1 MTQAESQSRLSRG
14 FLATEVAGPQEK
26 GLARLVI
33 AISLL
38 GFVAAVPLVR
48 IRLPELPAFLSAYE
62 AALLT
67 TDLITAVLLFSQYS
81 RLRSWAL
88 LLLASGY
95 LFDAM
100 MIVPHALSFP
110 GVFSDTGLLGAGPQT
125 TAWLYMLWHLG
136 FPLFVLG
143 FALMARTEA
152 DTMTA
157 NPTRA
162 VAGAVFA
169 VSLLVAAL
177 TLLATVG
184 HDLLP
189 VVMTGGNYSL
199 NVTKGF
205 APAIWLVTAIVLAVL
220 YWRSVPTLLE
230 LWIMVVLVAWLLD
243 VAFAA
248 VFGAN
253 RYDFGFYSGRLYG
266 LVAASF
272 VLITLLVEATR
283 LYGRL
288 GGALALAERRNADLA
303 QSREEFAHAQ
313 RFETIGQLVAG
324 VAHDFNNV
332 LTVVSGGLDM
342 VLRDPAIGEKNQHS
356 LEASLRVARRGE
368 RLTEQLLSFA
378 SRRELRPE
386 ILNANDVISQLE
398 PLIAKAAGEN
408 LRVKTSLS
416 AVIWPARFDRTQ
428 FETALLNLVSNA
440 RDAMNGTGELTI
452 ETANATLGADT
463 FPDTLPG
470 DYLVAKVTD
479 TGPGMPAEV
488 AAHAFDP
495 FFTTKPAA
503 KGTGLGLSQV
513 HGFARRARGQA
524 AIDSTPGTGTTIAIY
539 LPRSAAQAA
548 PPREPFALAPIQAS
562 SGGERVLVVEDNPDV
577 LDVAVSGLAE
587 LGYRV
592 RTASDAQAALNLLRE
607 DAGIDVL
614 FSDVVMPGGMNGA
627 QLAVEAQR
635 IRPGLKVLLT
645 SGYGA
650 SALRREH
657 GLADNVEVLNK
668 PYRPEELASKLRRAI
683 GEKR

>member
-386 ILNANDVISQLE
+386 VLNANDVISQLE

-408 LRVKTSLS
+408 VRVKTSLS